1 MPWRKNTFEDASS
14 SWGGFSIEHAFCPE
28 CGKLIVRLLHSN
40 TCHQEA
46 LDEFELG
53 YIDQEELIYPKAAAG
68 KTLNDAIPQQYID
81 LYRESEQVNEIS
93 PRASATL
100 SRYLLQM
107 MLHEELQISE
117 RNLEEEIKELEKVPN
132 VPSELVTMLQVMRR
146 ISNFGAHPKKST
158 HSNEIVE
165 VEMGESEVMLELL
178 AELFDYIF
186 VKPNQQKEFLK
197 KIEEKYGIKA

>member
-197 KIEEKYGIKA
+197 NIEEKYGIKA